1 MVSLQSALSDPLSW
15 LVTVTF
21 QFPTHPR
28 SNHGYWRAGEPQQ
41 QMNWASLLQWLMRD
55 LKQCDDGQ
63 LIYNSETYLVSGESS
78 RANGPVMT
86 LEQARSRPSHVSR
99 APKF

>member
-1 MVSLQSALSDPLSW
+1 
-15 LVTVTF
+15 
-21 QFPTHPR
+21 
-28 SNHGYWRAGEPQQ
+28 
-41 QMNWASLLQWLMRD
+41 MRD